1 MLFKQI
7 KSQITTRQAAEHYGL
22 NVKHNGMTHCIFH
35 NDRHPSMK
43 VDERFYCF
51 SCHVSGDVIDFTAG
65 LFDLSPYEAAKKL
78 ADDFGIRPLLPEQSA
93 SIPKIPASL
102 SAQKEEQLVLSR
114 LVNCERTLKKWK
126 ENFAPENPSDEIWD
140 GRFVFAL
147 RPLAEVA
154 HVIDRLLSPD
164 AHERKETMTILGKT
178 NLLLSLEAFL
188 EQHIMEVRINGSD
201 RAA

>member
-1 MLFKQI
+1 
-7 KSQITTRQAAEHYGL
+7 
-22 NVKHNGMTHCIFH
+22 
-35 NDRHPSMK
+35 
-43 VDERFYCF
+43 
-51 SCHVSGDVIDFTAG
+51 
-65 LFDLSPYEAAKKL
+65 
-78 ADDFGIRPLLPEQSA
+78 
-93 SIPKIPASL
+93 L

-147 RPLAEVA
+147 RHLAEVA